1 MARLSHKRSALGVLV
16 ARMNMRTPFE
26 STKSEPRFR
35 LSWRSAVAIGA
46 IAKSEGAG
54 HLVQMINVTNSDG
67 APHLLK

>member
-1 MARLSHKRSALGVLV
+1 
-16 ARMNMRTPFE
+16 MRTPFE
-26 STKSEPRFR
+26 STEKRAAF
-35 LSWRSAVAIGA
+35 SAVMAVLAVLAIGA

>member
-1 MARLSHKRSALGVLV
+1 
-16 ARMNMRTPFE
+16 MNMRTPFE
-26 STKSEPRFR
+26 STEKRAAF
-35 LSWRSAVAIGA
+35 SAVMAVLAVLAIGA

>member
-1 MARLSHKRSALGVLV
+1 
-16 ARMNMRTPFE
+16 MRTPFE
-26 STKSEPRFR
+26 STEKRAAF
-35 LSWRSAVAIGA
+35 SAVMAVLAVLAVLAIGA